1 MNTVPVSFGWKSQWN
16 GYDPVLGKD
25 SATELAPGWI
35 APVVGGPLDPVALCT
50 TLASVF
56 RHTTDCARQVVT
68 LTGVTAAAELQLTKM
83 GEELTVS
90 CADPALP
97 AMVAWMATGP
107 PGLTPRATPFVP
119 TVATAVLALFQVG
132 AGAPATRLPRA
143 SRGVAANCWVVQK
156 GIDAVGGS
164 TDTLATACWT
174 VTASPGAGLA
184 TWLDVARATTW
195 AEPFAIAVTSP
206 AELTVAIAGASLV
219 QPNDAPTTGLPPES
233 KAVATS
239 WTVSPRLASEAEAPP
254 ADVLTATL
262 VTTCA
267 TEMET
272 DPLTPFEDALTA
284 ELPFPSVVT
293 SPAVETPATP
303 GELLDQ
309 AKVTW
314 LVTSPRGF
322 EAVAES
328 WTVWP
333 TLAKAAT
340 LAGAIVI
347 VST

>member
-50 TLASVF
+50 TLVSVF

-68 LTGVTAAAELQLTKM
+68 LTGVTAAAELQLTTM
-83 GEELTVS
+83 GEELTMS
-90 CADPALP
+90 CADPALL
-97 AMVAWMATGP
+97 AMVAWMATG
-107 PGLTPRATPFVP
+107 
-119 TVATAVLALFQVG
+119 
-132 AGAPATRLPRA
+132 
-143 SRGVAANCWVVQK
+143 
-156 GIDAVGGS
+156 
-164 TDTLATACWT
+164 
-174 VTASPGAGLA
+174 
-184 TWLDVARATTW
+184 
-195 AEPFAIAVTSP
+195 
-206 AELTVAIAGASLV
+206 
-219 QPNDAPTTGLPPES
+219 LPPAS
-233 KAVATS
+233 NAVATS
-239 WTVSPRLASEAEAPP
+239 RTVSPRLASEAEAPP

-272 DPLTPFEDALTA
+272 DPLTPFEEALTA
-284 ELPFPSVVT
+284 EFPFPSVVT

-303 GELLDQ
+303 GALLDQ

-322 EAVAES
+322 EAVAAS

-333 TLAKAAT
+333 TLAK
-340 LAGAIVI
+340 V
-347 VST
+347 